1 MLFANSSC
9 LIIELILIL
18 SKRVFFNIQRFILL
32 ASSENDKDMLMRQ
45 KMYSF
50 VNKDSPIGGG
60 LEMPTLSI
68 QVTEGVRVWDMEKRA
83 HHFIGVLNK
92 I

>member
-18 SKRVFFNIQRFILL
+18 SKRVFFNIQSFILL
-32 ASSENDKDMLMRQ
+32 ALSENDKDMLMRQ
-45 KMYSF
+45 KMYNF

-60 LEMPTLSI
+60 
-68 QVTEGVRVWDMEKRA
+68 QRVRVCDMEKRA